1 LFNVGPA
8 RIMTLHPLL
17 RSPRRALALAACA
30 SLAACG
36 DLSTAPDS
44 FVREADGAVWVAVSE
59 PVGLP
64 SARTWLAALP
74 PSSPAVASV
83 RGRLEAAASD
93 RRAGRLEA
101 AIAGE
106 NAAAREAVGALAAAP
121 DERVVRE
128 ALAAAAEW
136 TERAGARTAGG
147 AFAELAVTEGE
158 VRAAVERSRGF
169 LAAGDTLAAMRE
181 VATAA
186 EAARAWSPLEVVVR
200 VLARAEARIDSEAD
214 LSPNLTR
221 ARHLLRG
228 ARDGLAA
235 GDHSRA
241 FQRAVYA
248 LQLIEQERRA
258 AR

>member
-1 LFNVGPA
+1 
-8 RIMTLHPLL
+8 MHPLL
-17 RSPRRALALAACA
+17 RSPRVALALACA
-30 SLAACG
+30 SVAGCG

-74 PSSPAVASV
+74 ASSPAVASV

-106 NAAAREAVGALAAAP
+106 NAAAREAVDALSTAP

-128 ALAAAAEW
+128 SVAAAAEW
-136 TERAGARTAGG
+136 TERAAGRTAGG
-147 AFAELAVTEGE
+147 AFGELAVTEGA
-158 VRAAVERSRGF
+158 VRAAVGRSREL

-200 VLARAEARIDSEAD
+200 VLARAEARIDAEAH
-214 LSPNLTR
+214 LSPNLAR

-248 LQLIEQERRA
+248 LQLIEQERRDG
-258 AR
+258 R